1 MESKMKNKMTWIL
14 SISLLCGVLVPIEAN
29 VKKGKEGVKIKKIKQ
44 HSPGCSCGGKPP
56 NPPKF
61 WFWFNSK

>member
-1 MESKMKNKMTWIL
+1 MKNKMTWIL
-14 SISLLCGVLVPIEAN
+14 SISLLCGTLVPIKAN

-44 HSPGCSCGGKPP
+44 HAPGCNCGGKPP